1 MVKGWVG
8 LDGVIASVGFVCAGG
23 IFFFF
28 KKKRGLHTKVGAEV
42 HHPEVGVVRVID
54 TEEEE
59 AR

>member
-8 LDGVIASVGFVCAGG
+8 LDGVIASIGFVCAGG

-28 KKKRGLHTKVGAEV
+28 KKKRGLHTKVGAEAY
-42 HHPEVGVVRVID
+42 HPEVGVVRVID
-54 TEEEE
+54 AEEE